1 MFEEVKLD
9 FWNNEAFGTKEEE
22 EEEERRKRKKSD
34 NENKR
39 LSSSLFISVRNFD
52 NFTFF
57 FFLPLYLQKLNFFL
71 YLKRDSNYK
80 PSMIQRRTRLFR
92 SRKRRGKR
100 EARGG
105 GGRWTASQ
113 NLKSRLASLL
123 KFVEGL
129 PYFRRPSVFD
139 VIHPSLTGGEKRPRE
154 FTPSPLLS
162 FSLSLSLLKINPAST
177 ALFSYIL
184 SWQQFVWTTMLEN
197 NI

>member
-1 MFEEVKLD
+1 MKLN
-9 FWNNEAFGTKEEE
+9 FWNNGAFGTKE

-92 SRKRRGKR
+92 SRKR

-113 NLKSRLASLL
+113 NSKSRLASLL

-162 FSLSLSLLKINPAST
+162 LLSLSLSLSP
-177 ALFSYIL
+177 
-184 SWQQFVWTTMLEN
+184 
-197 NI
+197 